1 MDIKFAA
8 RVCPSVRRIAER
20 AGLPGFVE
28 ARRGPR
34 QRNLD
39 VMVQEACKEENQH
52 GFLHLHTIQELKHRI
67 YRTNELNM
75 AYAFSVTPLH
85 TACCRFAPEVLRIL
99 LEANPD
105 PTLKNSLGETAFER
119 MKKMS
124 RGTER
129 QKQCIQMMQEYLDTQ
144 FQKRKR
150 EDDEEGQE
158 KKRLRGQQDDA
169 RHEHAKEE
177 DA

>member
-119 MKKMS
+119 MKNES
-124 RGTER
+124 RNEEAETVYTNDAGIPRHSVPET
-129 QKQCIQMMQEYLDTQ
+129 QKG
-144 FQKRKR
+144 R
-150 EDDEEGQE
+150 
-158 KKRLRGQQDDA
+158 
-169 RHEHAKEE
+169 
-177 DA
+177 